1 MGGLINTSITAM
13 TTFAATNLDDIVI
26 LMVFFLQVNATFR
39 SRHIVTGQYL
49 GFIVLILASIPGF
62 LGGLIL
68 PEAWIGLL
76 GFLPIAIGVKQWI
89 NLYQD
94 EEIIQ
99 TVSDELGSLKTGLIS
114 SQTYHVAA
122 VTVANGGDNIGIYV
136 PLFAGQSLVELL
148 VTLAVFFVLIGAWCY
163 VAYRLIRYPAIAH
176 VFTRYGH
183 QLVPFILVGLGLSIL
198 IESGTYKLLPFLP
211 LNFYH

>member
-1 MGGLINTSITAM
+1 MDGLISTIMTAITA
-13 TTFAATNLDDIVI
+13 FAATNLDDIVI
-26 LMVFFLQVNATFR
+26 LMVFFSQVNATFR

-76 GFLPIAIGVKQWI
+76 GLLPIAIGVKQLI
-89 NLYQD
+89 NLHQD
-94 EEIIQ
+94 EEITQ
-99 TVSDELGSLKTGLIS
+99 TVSGELSPSKTGLIS
-114 SQTYHVAA
+114 SQTYHIAA

-136 PLFAGQSLVELL
+136 PLFSGQGLVNLL
-148 VTLAVFFVLIGAWCY
+148 VTLAVFFALIGVWCY
-163 VAYRLIRYPAIAH
+163 VAYRLIRYPAIARI
-176 VFTRYGH
+176 FTRYGH

-198 IESGTYKLLPFLP
+198 IKSGAYRLLPFLP
-211 LNFYH
+211 SNFYH

>member
-1 MGGLINTSITAM
+1 MGGLINTSITAI
-13 TTFAATNLDDIVI
+13 TAFAATNLDDLVI
-26 LMVFFLQVNATFR
+26 LMVFFSQVNATFR
-39 SRHIVTGQYL
+39 SRHIITGQYV
-49 GFIVLILASIPGF
+49 GFTVLILASIPGF

-68 PEAWIGLL
+68 PEAWLGLL

-99 TVSDELGSLKTGLIS
+99 TVSGVSPLGASLIS
-114 SQTYHVAA
+114 PQTYQVAA

-136 PLFAGQSLVELL
+136 PLLAGQSLVDLL
-148 VTLAVFFVLIGAWCY
+148 VTLAVFFALIGVWCY

-176 VFTRYGH
+176 AFTRYGN
-183 QLVPFILVGLGLSIL
+183 QFVPFILVGLGLSIL
-198 IESGTYKLLPFLP
+198 IKSGAYKLLPFLSS
-211 LNFYH
+211 NFYR

>member
-1 MGGLINTSITAM
+1 MAGLINTSITAI
-13 TTFAATNLDDIVI
+13 TAFAATNLDDIVI
-26 LMVFFLQVNATFR
+26 LMVFFSQVNATFR

-49 GFIVLILASIPGF
+49 GFIILILASIPGF

-68 PEAWIGLL
+68 PKAWIGLL

-89 NLYQD
+89 NLHQD

-99 TVSDELGSLKTGLIS
+99 TVSGELRPSRTGLIS

-136 PLFAGQSLVELL
+136 PLFAGQNLVDLI
-148 VTLAVFFVLIGAWCY
+148 VTLAVFFVLIGVWCY

-176 VFTRYGH
+176 TFTHYGH
-183 QLVPFILVGLGLSIL
+183 QIVPFILIGLGLSIL
-198 IESGTYKLLPFLP
+198 IESGAYKLLPFLS
-211 LNFYH
+211 

>member
-13 TTFAATNLDDIVI
+13 TAFAATNLDDIVI
-26 LMVFFLQVNATFR
+26 LMVFFSQVNATFR

-76 GFLPIAIGVKQWI
+76 GFLPIAIGVKQLI
-89 NLYQD
+89 NLHQD
-94 EEIIQ
+94 KEIVQ
-99 TVSDELGSLKTGLIS
+99 TVSDELSSLKTGLIS

-136 PLFAGQSLVELL
+136 PLFAGQSLVQLL
-148 VTLAVFFVLIGAWCY
+148 VTLTVFFVLIGVWCY

-176 VFTRYGH
+176 VFTRYGR

-211 LNFYH
+211 LNFYP